1 MALTIRDSI
10 GIEHP
15 SVQKV
20 IEIAKEI
27 VRENRFLNT
36 ELLYARAK
44 VRLKIPRKGLL
55 SIIQLLFNRKILVEG
70 SRFTQETVL
79 SNTIRK
85 RIYSFITTQIGAH
98 FSLIRENVLS
108 VDRHTFG
115 SPGQLI
121 WHLGMLIKFN
131 FIKELK
137 VGNYTIFL
145 PVEIDDEIG
154 LICFLINDELNKKIV
169 NLLLEYDTIKKAE
182 IYKLLNEKRELV
194 YYRINKLIEQNII
207 YSVEEGKKL
216 ILNPD
221 KRTIVFQILKGDLEL
236 DQ

>member
-27 VRENRFLNT
+27 VRENRSLNT

-55 SIIQLLFNRKILVEG
+55 YIIQLLFNRKILVEG
-70 SRFTQETVL
+70 SRFTKGTVL
-79 SNTIRK
+79 SNETRK
-85 RIYSFITTQIGAH
+85 MIYSFIKRNLGAH
-98 FSLIRENVLS
+98 FSLIRERVLS
-108 VDRHTFG
+108 VEIKSLG
-115 SPGQLI
+115 SPGLLI
-121 WHLGMLIKFN
+121 WHLGMLTKFN

-145 PVEIDDEIG
+145 PVEIEDEIG
-154 LICFLINDELNKKIV
+154 LICFLINDDLNKKIV
-169 NLLLEYDTIKKAE
+169 NLLLEYDTIKKADV
-182 IYKLLNEKRELV
+182 YKLLNEKRELV
-194 YYRINKLIEQNII
+194 YYRIHKLIEQNIV

-216 ILNPD
+216 KLNPD

-236 DQ
+236 D